1 MAPTAL
7 VGVSAVAYGE
17 GPATRLQPVDFLDP
31 FHDVHDFDGFDDF
44 DDSYDREAESAAP
57 DRSRA
62 VSP

>member
-7 VGVSAVAYGE
+7 VGVSVVAYGE
-17 GPATRLQPVDFLDP
+17 GPATRVQPVDFLDP
-31 FHDVHDFDGFDDF
+31 FLDPFHDS

>member
-7 VGVSAVAYGE
+7 VGVSVVAYGE
-17 GPATRLQPVDFLDP
+17 GPATRVQPVDFLDP
-31 FHDVHDFDGFDDF
+31 FHDS